1 MEDLDNWQSQFQEC
15 NYSRKLLR
23 KIYSLNSKYKN
34 QVDITEIKKAIYYTR
49 KYHGNQKRD
58 SGEPY
63 YSHPLAVA
71 LLISDYLFK
80 TDILVVSIL
89 HDVIEDTDLNFE
101 KLSKIFSREIAEQVN
116 DLSRLKYDGK
126 KTSSAEMLEKLWKE
140 KKYKLLMIKQF
151 DRIHNMQTLTAKSE
165 DKAQKIVNE
174 TIENFILLAAYLGI
188 PEAEKKLAQLY
199 VRIFWM
205 QDRKPA
211 FTHNYL

>member
-1 MEDLDNWQSQFQEC
+1 MKDFDDWQSQFQEC
-15 NYSRKLLR
+15 DYSRKLLR

-34 QVDITEIKKAIYYTR
+34 QVDVTEIKKAIYYAR
-49 KYHGNQKRD
+49 KYHGDQKRD

-71 LLISDYLFK
+71 SLISDYLFK
-80 TDILVVSIL
+80 TDILVVAIL

-101 KLSKIFSREIAEQVN
+101 KLSKIFSGKIAEQVN
-116 DLSRLKYDGK
+116 DLSRFKYDGK
-126 KTSSAEMLEKLWKE
+126 KISSAEMLEKLWKE

-174 TIENFILLAAYLGI
+174 TIENFILLAAYLEI
-188 PEAEKKLAQLY
+188 PDAERKLAQLC
-199 VRIFWM
+199 
-205 QDRKPA
+205 QDVSLHPTP
-211 FTHNYL
+211 FFSSNC